1 VTGQTSHIPAIG
13 ALADFGFADKIALIT
28 GAATGIGRRF
38 ARELASR
45 GAAVAIADINGEAA
59 EATAQDIRGAGG
71 RAVAVCCDVGDE
83 EQVQSAVDQVATE
96 LGGISILIN
105 NAARHFAAWSRPV
118 TELPRDKWRQLLDTN
133 VIGVINCAAACRVHM
148 RKQGHGVIL
157 NMSSIAGYMPL
168 PEFGFT
174 STYAITKLAVR
185 GLTVALAAEL
195 ADDNIRVVGLAPG
208 GTASEGAIAAQSTPE
223 GQQHFR
229 RLIEHQLIKRAG
241 TMEDLVGPMLF
252 LCSDLAEMVTGETL
266 IVGGGFPLRI

>member
-1 VTGQTSHIPAIG
+1 VTGQAGRIPAAG
-13 ALADFGFADKIALIT
+13 ASADISFTGKVALIT
-28 GAATGIGRRF
+28 GAATGIGRTF
-38 ARELASR
+38 ARELAAR
-45 GAAVAIADINGEAA
+45 GAAVAIADIDAKAA
-59 EATAQDIRGAGG
+59 EAAASGIRDAGG
-71 RAVAVCCDVGDE
+71 RAGAVCCDVGDE
-83 EQVQSAVDQVATE
+83 EQVQAAVDQVAAE
-96 LGGISILIN
+96 FGGISILIN

-148 RKQGHGVIL
+148 REQGHGVIL

-208 GTASEGAIAAQSTPE
+208 GTASEGAIAEQNTPE
-223 GQQHFR
+223 GQRHFR
-229 RLIEHQLIKRAG
+229 RLVEHQLIKRAG

>member
-1 VTGQTSHIPAIG
+1 VTGQTSHILAIG
-13 ALADFGFADKIALIT
+13 ASADFGFTGKIAFIT
-28 GAATGIGRRF
+28 GAATGIGRTF
-38 ARELASR
+38 ARELAAR

-59 EATAQDIRGAGG
+59 EATARDIRGIGG

-83 EQVQSAVDQVATE
+83 EQVQAAVDQVATE

-133 VIGVINCAAACRVHM
+133 VIGVINCAAACRAHM
-148 RKQGHGVIL
+148 RKQGHGVVL

-174 STYAITKLAVR
+174 STYAVTKLAVR

-208 GTASEGAIAAQSTPE
+208 GTASEGAIAEQSTPE

-229 RLIEHQLIKRAG
+229 RLVEHQLIKRAG

-252 LCSDLAEMVTGETL
+252 LCSDLAGMVTGETL
-266 IVGGGFPLRI
+266 IVGGGFPLRV

>member
-13 ALADFGFADKIALIT
+13 ASADFGFAEKIALIT
-28 GAATGIGRRF
+28 GAATGIGRTF

-83 EQVQSAVDQVATE
+83 EQVQSAVDQVAHE

-208 GTASEGAIAAQSTPE
+208 GTASEGALAEQSTPE

-266 IVGGGFPLRI
+266 IVGGGFPLRV

>member
-1 VTGQTSHIPAIG
+1 VTGQTSHTPAIG

-28 GAATGIGRRF
+28 GAATGIGRTF

-208 GTASEGAIAAQSTPE
+208 GTASEGAIAEQSTPE

-266 IVGGGFPLRI
+266 IVGGGFPLRV